1 MDQNRAI
8 QQGDEV
14 EYTPVL
20 SKDKVRACVRACMH
34 AWSLWLNANLLLK
47 LQCTYIVGS
56 YAKPNRSFS
65 FHSVVHTY
73 VRTYNRNSTGSS
85 IL

>member
-20 SKDKVRACVRACMH
+20 SKDKVCACVRACMVTL
-34 AWSLWLNANLLLK
+34 AECQPSSEAAV
-47 LQCTYIVGS
+47 YVVGS
-56 YAKPNRSFS
+56 DANPNGSFS